1 MAVAV
6 ARASSPESDSLAFP
20 SALTALLR
28 RVSVAPGLE
37 TRRSRP
43 VRRLQDMSAGDAI
56 PMRSCIVLRGNAVCL
71 R

>member
-6 ARASSPESDSLAFP
+6 ARAFTTGSNSLTFP
-20 SALTALLR
+20 GALTALLR

-37 TRRSRP
+37 TRRSLA
-43 VRRLQDMSAGDAI
+43 VRRLQDMPPGDAI
-56 PMRSCIVLRGNAVCL
+56 PVRSCIVLRSNAVCP